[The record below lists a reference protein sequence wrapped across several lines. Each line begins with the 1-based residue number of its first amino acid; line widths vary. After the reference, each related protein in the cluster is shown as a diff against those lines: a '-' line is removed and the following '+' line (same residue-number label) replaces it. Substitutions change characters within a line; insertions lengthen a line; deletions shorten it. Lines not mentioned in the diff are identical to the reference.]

1 MYFGFKGIMYDGM
14 NRRLVECHV
23 RTGGE
28 DRALE
33 AQRQNEHLGQ
43 LKSSQGPAKR
53 QMYSFTKWSIYTENA
68 ALCEGTIVCTTE

>member
-1 MYFGFKGIMYDGM
+1 MYDDM

-23 RTGGE
+23 TGGE

-33 AQRQNEHLGQ
+33 DQRRNEHLVQ

-53 QMYSFTKWSIYTENA
+53 QIYSFTKWSIYTENA
-68 ALCEGTIVCTTE
+68 ALCEVTLVCITE